1 MLDERAER
9 EKFEKFWLSNIKDT
23 PELLIPL
30 KQFALFWWMARARIS
45 SERVDQIL
53 STITSLPEVLK
64 KSIKDLEEV
73 R

>member
-1 MLDERAER
+1 MFDERSER
-9 EKFEKFWLSNIKDT
+9 ERFEKFWLSNIANT

-30 KQFALFWWMARARIS
+30 KQFALFWWMARAKMS

-53 STITSLPEVLK
+53 STITSLPEILK

-73 R
+73 K